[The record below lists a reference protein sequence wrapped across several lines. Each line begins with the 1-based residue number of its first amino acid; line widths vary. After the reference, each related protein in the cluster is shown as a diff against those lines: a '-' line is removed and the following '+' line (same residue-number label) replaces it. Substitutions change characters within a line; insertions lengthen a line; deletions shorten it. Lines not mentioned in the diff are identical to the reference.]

1 MAKKKKV
8 DERIGEALNILDDTT
23 IDVESEILECE
34 IEETE
39 IVIVPD
45 SEKKNIKQIHLEK
58 DYTDVR
64 DSLKEIIDKGT
75 VAIDGI
81 LTIADEGE
89 TPRAYEVVSQL
100 IKTVSEANKD
110 LIGLHK
116 QMKEIKKEE
125 VNLHQ
130 HNTTNQSIFVG
141 STKELQQLVKNNAK
155 QIENLAEEDDAQKD
169 D

>member
-1 MAKKKKV
+1 MAKKKKKV
-8 DERIGEALNILDDTT
+8 NERISEVLNIEHEIIDTKDT
-23 IDVESEILECE
+23 KKVEDKPK
-34 IEETE
+34 E
-39 IVIVPD
+39 IVPTFD
-45 SEKKNIKQIHLEK
+45 PKKTNIKQIHLEK

-64 DSLKEIIDKGT
+64 DNLKLIIDKGT
-75 VAIDGI
+75 NAIDGI
-81 LTIADEGE
+81 LCIADEGE

-100 IKTVSEANKD
+100 IKTVSDANKD

-116 QMKEIKKEE
+116 QIKEIKKEE

-155 QIENLAEEDDAQKD
+155 QIENLADRDDK
-169 D
+169 

>member
-1 MAKKKKV
+1 MSKKKKV
-8 DERIGEALNILDDTT
+8 NERISDAEI
-23 IDVESEILECE
+23 ID
-34 IEETE
+34 TE
-39 IVIVPD
+39 IVEEAKPKEIVRVPD
-45 SEKKNIKQIHLEK
+45 PQKASIKQVHLEK

-64 DSLKEIIDKGT
+64 DNLKLIIDKGT
-75 VAIDGI
+75 NAIDGI

-89 TPRAYEVVSQL
+89 APRAYEVVSQL
-100 IKTVSEANKD
+100 IKTVSDANKD

-125 VNLHQ
+125 INLHQ

-155 QIENLAEEDDAQKD
+155 QIENMASEENVTER
-169 D
+169 

>member
-1 MAKKKKV
+1 MAKKKV
-8 DERIGEALNILDDTT
+8 NERISEALNIEHNQPIADSE
-23 IDVESEILECE
+23 VEKEQK
-34 IEETE
+34 E
-39 IVIVPD
+39 IVPASD
-45 SEKKNIKQIHLEK
+45 SKKTNTKQVHLEK
-58 DYTDVR
+58 DYINVR
-64 DSLKEIIDKGT
+64 DNLKDIIEKGN

-81 LTIADEGE
+81 LEVASEGE

-110 LIGLHK
+110 LIGLHR

-155 QIENLAEEDDAQKD
+155 QIENLATTEDADAKKD
-169 D
+169 G

>member
-8 DERIGEALNILDDTT
+8 DERISEALNILDDTN
-23 IDVESEILECE
+23 IDVETEILECE
-34 IEETE
+34 TKETE
-39 IVIVPD
+39 IVVVPN
-45 SEKKNIKQIHLEK
+45 SENKDIKKVHLEK

-81 LTIADEGE
+81 LSIADEGE

-125 VNLHQ
+125 INLHQ

-155 QIENLAEEDDAQKD
+155 QIENLADEDAQKNT
-169 D
+169 